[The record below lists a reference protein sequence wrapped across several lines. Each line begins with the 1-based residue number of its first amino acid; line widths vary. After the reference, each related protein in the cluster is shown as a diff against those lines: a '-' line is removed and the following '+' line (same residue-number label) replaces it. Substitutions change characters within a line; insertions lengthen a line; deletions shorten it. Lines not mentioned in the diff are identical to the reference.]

1 MKQMIILPAGQ
12 EDVFLKLLD
21 YEIKLQW
28 EMVAAAY
35 LEVLKSGTEKY
46 ASEGC

>member
-1 MKQMIILPAGQ
+1 MIILPAGQ

-35 LEVLKSGTEKY
+35 YLEVLKSGTEKY